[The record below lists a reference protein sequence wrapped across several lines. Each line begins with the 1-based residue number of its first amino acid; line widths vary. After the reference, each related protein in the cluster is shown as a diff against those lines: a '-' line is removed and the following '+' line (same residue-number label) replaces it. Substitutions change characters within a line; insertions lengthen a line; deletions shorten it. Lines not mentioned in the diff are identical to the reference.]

1 MEIIDYNAFAGD
13 CIDELK
19 ALQDKFAANFN
30 IAHASWFYNQST
42 GLLTFSNDDNE
53 LNFKYFKVGS
63 FSPKSG
69 TWMWSWHNDNILENI
84 KGPTRQIRDFGESC
98 NFAKL
103 TEGHFAS
110 DEFEA
115 WEFTAISVKLIKGI
129 GVYRPVNDD
138 GLMIF
143 LIITEFVDN
152 ETAKNIKNKYIECG
166 DHEYR
171 RIAFVCQHLNFA
183 TKIGFEES
191 FETFEGM
198 ELSNDD
204 DFQAWCDQC
213 EKIRVAEDGWN
224 HNTMRFAKLR
234 VVCEGCYFKM
244 KALNLGAE

>member
-1 MEIIDYNAFAGD
+1 MEITDYNAFAGD

-19 ALQDKFAANFN
+19 ALQDQFKETFDIAQAN
-30 IAHASWFYNQST
+30 WFYNQAT
-42 GLLTFSNDDNE
+42 GLLTFSTDDTE
-53 LNFKYFKVGS
+53 LNFKYFQVGS
-63 FSPKSG
+63 FSSKSE
-69 TWMWSWHNDNILENI
+69 TWMWSWHNENTLENV
-84 KGPTRQIRDFGESC
+84 KEPTSQIRDFGESF

-129 GVYRPVNDD
+129 GVYRPVNDE

-143 LIITEFVDN
+143 LVITEFVDN

-171 RIAFVCQHLNFA
+171 RVAFVCQHLNFD
-183 TKIGFEES
+183 TKVGFEES
-191 FETFEGM
+191 FETIEGM
-198 ELSNDD
+198 ELSDED
-204 DFQAWCDQC
+204 DFQAWCDEC
-213 EKIRVAEDGWN
+213 ETIRVAEDGWSRN
-224 HNTMRFAKLR
+224 AMKFAKYR

-244 KALNLGAE
+244 KTLNLGSD